1 MRSNRH
7 SGFFFVVLL
16 TLQWPLVVIASEQ
29 CARFA
34 ERTDGE
40 VSYDPEDEATLRL
53 GSIAT
58 LNCNNGNIRRSR
70 CTSAGWKPQTFT
82 RCEPVSRDESSH
94 SFGGIQSQ
102 HSNGCPSITNV
113 TNGFVVYSP
122 MGLAPYQQ
130 DTMATLNCH
139 LGYVNSGPQTSRC
152 EHGAWTELGSCET
165 ATSQQCMPIGDC
177 GKTGWEPFPGLGRC
191 EEVANGQVTYLQA
204 NPAQPYSSGTTAIL
218 TCNINFSPQ
227 GSSSAY
233 CSGSLWSPS
242 LGTCMPVNNNNGIGG
257 FPGSSPGFGNGIG
270 GIGGATCP
278 AMIAVLNGQLQYS
291 NSQSG
296 TLGPFQSGTSVSLQ
310 CNPGFMSSTGM
321 NSATCQNGAWTPAIL
336 GPCSPGNGI
345 GGFPGSSPGFGIG
358 GIGSTCP
365 AAAVPLNGQL
375 QYSGANAGLGTYS
388 DGALVFVSCN
398 PGFQISGSSSATCRS
413 GQWYPPLG
421 LCQQQ
426 GQNTF
431 PGQFNGLGTS
441 SSSCL
446 LGLPPPLGGTIQY
459 SSGSTL
465 GPFNAG
471 TTATLICNGGLPS
484 GPSSS
489 SCLGS
494 AGWSPPTLGTCGS
507 AFGSTPLLGGNGF
520 TNGLNGIGM
529 QNGAQ
534 CLTGVLPPLNGRL
547 TYSTGKSPG
556 SVTLALRD
564 EQQPRGL
571 PKEKYGCRETYWP
584 VNSDQFRVYMNQI
597 VELIIEYVRRPHK
610 YKVFTASSLATS
622 TISRLFRV
630 LALFSNT
637 LNSLFSAGFSY
648 PDILGETLAS
658 GLSVIPWAWLGS
670 PSLAELEMVVINW
683 FGRAIGLPAD
693 FYFAEDPTMS
703 KAKLVAYT
711 SAEAHSAI
719 EKGALMSMVR
729 IRPVR
734 PSEEHF
740 GLNGSLLDRQIK
752 KDVANGLIPFY
763 IHGSLGT
770 TNTTAC
776 DNLEELGQIAQHY
789 KCWFHVDAAY
799 GGSALICPEYRYL
812 AKGIELV
819 DSLNC
824 NMHKMLL
831 CSVSMSFLWC
841 RHKNDVQNAFAVHPT
856 YLIHQAETPSF
867 RHWGIQLSRRA
878 LSLKAWF
885 VFRTFGLKGMQEHV
899 RRMARMASI
908 FRELIKHDSRF
919 ELVGHPILTLTTFR
933 LRGMETEEAN
943 KLTMGLCEYLNRS
956 NRIFNL
962 DTIRVNISFNLT
974 DEQDVDESYR
984 ILSELTDEY
993 LSEQQ
998 TFSTYRYLAKAH
1010 TPIQGSPLVLTDST
1024 VASPAT
1030 KISPDSE
1037 GKKKEARSP
1046 DSFDLGKSPR
1056 ALSSKKG

>member
-165 ATSQQCMPIGDC
+165 ATSQQCMPIGDIPHAQISYISGPKGAFASDSVAELSCKLGYSPVGNNRVKC

-191 EEVANGQVTYLQA
+191 EESQLNGKRLKRQLGIGNAGGQCPGLSVANGQVTYLQA

-547 TYSTGKSPG
+547 TYSTGSMLGPYPSG
-556 SVTLALRD
+556 TSATLSCDVGFTPQGTTTSYCTNGAFNPPTVGPCVQSFNRLNF
-564 EQQPRGL
+564 
-571 PKEKYGCRETYWP
+571 
-584 VNSDQFRVYMNQI
+584 VNPINSFG
-597 VELIIEYVRRPHK
+597 
-610 YKVFTASSLATS
+610 TTS
-622 TISRLFRV
+622 TTT
-630 LALFSNT
+630 SNCFPLPAPFNGKVAYNNFPN
-637 LNSLFSAGFSY
+637 LNGAY
-648 PDILGETLAS
+648 PIGTTAKIDCDFNYQPVGITTSTCLTNS
-658 GLSVIPWAWLGS
+658 WSTYSVATCV
-670 PSLAELEMVVINW
+670 PSSNN
-683 FGRAIGLPAD
+683 FGR
-693 FYFAEDPTMS
+693 
-703 KAKLVAYT
+703 
-711 SAEAHSAI
+711 
-719 EKGALMSMVR
+719 R
-729 IRPVR
+729 
-734 PSEEHF
+734 
-740 GLNGSLLDRQIK
+740 
-752 KDVANGLIPFY
+752 
-763 IHGSLGT
+763 
-770 TNTTAC
+770 
-776 DNLEELGQIAQHY
+776 
-789 KCWFHVDAAY
+789 
-799 GGSALICPEYRYL
+799 
-812 AKGIELV
+812 
-819 DSLNC
+819 
-824 NMHKMLL
+824 
-831 CSVSMSFLWC
+831 
-841 RHKNDVQNAFAVHPT
+841 
-856 YLIHQAETPSF
+856 
-867 RHWGIQLSRRA
+867 
-878 LSLKAWF
+878 
-885 VFRTFGLKGMQEHV
+885 
-899 RRMARMASI
+899 
-908 FRELIKHDSRF
+908 
-919 ELVGHPILTLTTFR
+919 
-933 LRGMETEEAN
+933 
-943 KLTMGLCEYLNRS
+943 
-956 NRIFNL
+956 
-962 DTIRVNISFNLT
+962 
-974 DEQDVDESYR
+974 
-984 ILSELTDEY
+984 
-993 LSEQQ
+993 
-998 TFSTYRYLAKAH
+998 
-1010 TPIQGSPLVLTDST
+1010 
-1024 VASPAT
+1024 
-1030 KISPDSE
+1030 
-1037 GKKKEARSP
+1037 
-1046 DSFDLGKSPR
+1046 
-1056 ALSSKKG
+1056 